1 MVSRLCGN
9 AFCKWVKI
17 IKKASAKGADSGA
30 GSGTTSTKI
39 NILVTDDEAGTKM
52 RMRFEYGAMAS
63 RSGMPIPSESS
74 LDYARGMSEKTMC
87 HDGDSPRAALW

>member
-1 MVSRLCGN
+1 MVTRLCGN
-9 AFCKWVKI
+9 FFCKWVKI

-30 GSGTTSTKI
+30 GSGVASTET

-63 RSGMPIPSESS
+63 RSGMPTPSESS
-74 LDYARGMSEKTMC
+74 LDYARGPSEKTMSC
-87 HDGDSPRAALW
+87 DGDSPRGALW